1 MLPSSLQLH
10 LLLVLLAVLG
20 ALLSLAPPQHHPS
33 GLRLAR
39 TEGCWLLG
47 TLGMAHRPSWAA
59 AEFLTLGDSFQ
70 QHSKGT

>member
-1 MLPSSLQLH
+1 MLATFVTS
-10 LLLVLLAVLG
+10 
-20 ALLSLAPPQHHPS
+20 ALCDLSAYRPVDAPQHHPS

>member
-1 MLPSSLQLH
+1 MLANF
-10 LLLVLLAVLG
+10 VT
-20 ALLSLAPPQHHPS
+20 LAPYDLSAYRPVNAPQHHPS

-39 TEGCWLLG
+39 REGCWLLG

-59 AEFLTLGDSFQ
+59 AEFLTLGDSFW